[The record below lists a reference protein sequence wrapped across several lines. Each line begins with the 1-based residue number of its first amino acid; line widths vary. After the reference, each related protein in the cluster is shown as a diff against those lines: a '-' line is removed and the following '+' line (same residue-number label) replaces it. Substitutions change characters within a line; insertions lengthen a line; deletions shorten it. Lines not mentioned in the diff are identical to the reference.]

1 MLKIRSKTIN
11 NEVLLFCFVLFC
23 FVLLFFFVVV
33 VVLFCLYPLS
43 RRVFFRRE
51 VYLECEHK

>member
-1 MLKIRSKTIN
+1 MLQIRSKTVN
-11 NEVLLFCFVLFC
+11 NEVFLFCFV
-23 FVLLFFFVVV
+23 VVVVVVVV
-33 VVLFCLYPLS
+33 VVLFCLYPLI

>member
-1 MLKIRSKTIN
+1 MLEIKSKTIN
-11 NEVLLFCFVLFC
+11 NEVLLFCFV
-23 FVLLFFFVVV
+23 FFFVVV

>member
-1 MLKIRSKTIN
+1 MLEIKSKTIN
-11 NEVLLFCFVLFC
+11 NEVLLFCFV
-23 FVLLFFFVVV
+23 FFVV

>member
-1 MLKIRSKTIN
+1 MLQIRSKTVN
-11 NEVLLFCFVLFC
+11 NEVFLFCFV
-23 FVLLFFFVVV
+23 FVVVVV
-33 VVLFCLYPLS
+33 VVLFCLYPLI

>member
-1 MLKIRSKTIN
+1 MLEIRSKTIN

-23 FVLLFFFVVV
+23 CFFVVVV

>member
-1 MLKIRSKTIN
+1 MLEIKSKTIN

-23 FVLLFFFVVV
+23 FFFVVV

-51 VYLECEHK
+51 VYLKCEHK

>member
-1 MLKIRSKTIN
+1 MLEIKSKTIN
-11 NEVLLFCFVLFC
+11 NEVVLFC
-23 FVLLFFFVVV
+23 FVFFVVV